1 MDKIDDIIKKGM
13 KFYEELKS
21 DINSRYRSWEHCY
34 EVFYKAHKS
43 KEIDEVYLDCL
54 CVHLAFYLA
63 SWGMYRGSSF
73 LLKKDYKV
81 HKEVIQEIL
90 LDKYNRLWDINIKEY
105 SKNENRKL
113 LMELVINIGKIYN
126 RVRLSTENKIV
137 KRGVSN
143 TLITKVLMGTMGCVP
158 AYDRY
163 FIKGIKKYKVASSN
177 FSEKSILN
185 LMEFYNKNYTR
196 LEKIREKM
204 KIDNIKYPQMKV
216 IDMCFWQ
223 VGIDMEKNIEN
234 ATK

>member
-204 KIDNIKYPQMKV
+204 KIGNIKYPQMKV